1 MMNPTMTV
9 SALPTS
15 SGDRLL
21 TMAKSLYQADHQT
34 KFFDLQADAETL
46 LQQLQSLKQQRL
58 AGQAD
63 HSHN

>member
-1 MMNPTMTV
+1 MNPTMTV

-15 SGDRLL
+15 SGDRFL
-21 TMAKSLYQADHQT
+21 TMAKALYQADHQT

-46 LQQLQSLKQQRL
+46 LQQLRSLKQQRL